1 MSQRTPSGYGGAQTP
16 TVASGSPLGG
26 STAAGGAA
34 GATTSTKLGERAFDR
49 IEKTSAEFFA
59 ITYGALVRQMFIDH
73 NDSADVVNTQLDL
86 MGERIGVR
94 LIEEYA
100 ARSGAPPCRS
110 PSQAADSVAK
120 IGLKMFLGVSASVTE
135 VSSGG
140 LPSPSSPPPPPSPG
154 VDTLGATTGCVY
166 AICFD
171 DNPLNVFVELPDTLK
186 QSLWY
191 SNVLCGVIRGALQQ
205 VGYITHVWFMRDV
218 LRGDDVNELR
228 IQFQGKERET
238 FKVDMQK

>member
-1 MSQRTPSGYGGAQTP
+1 MAQQPRYAQTP
-16 TVASGSPLGG
+16 T
-26 STAAGGAA
+26 TGGAPA
-34 GATTSTKLGERAFDR
+34 ALAPSASSSAATTSTKIGDRAFDK

-73 NDSADVVNTQLDL
+73 NDSADIVNTQLDQ

-110 PSQAADSVAK
+110 PAQAADSVAK
-120 IGLKMFLGVSASVTE
+120 IGLKMFLGVSGSVTE
-135 VSSGG
+135 VGGASSG
-140 LPSPSSPPPPPSPG
+140 PVSSS
-154 VDTLGATTGCVY
+154 TGAAIGDAANGSNGGAVY
-166 AICFD
+166 SISFD
-171 DNPLNVFVELPDTLK
+171 ENPLNVFVELPDALRQT
-186 QSLWY
+186 LWY
-191 SNVLCGVIRGALQQ
+191 SNVLCGVIRGGLQQ
-205 VGYITHVWFMRDV
+205 VGFVTLVWYVRDV
-218 LRGDDVNELR
+218 LRGDDVNEIR

>member
-1 MSQRTPSGYGGAQTP
+1 MAQQQRYAQTP
-16 TVASGSPLGG
+16 TTSGSPASSTPSAL
-26 STAAGGAA
+26 STAAS
-34 GATTSTKLGERAFDR
+34 TSAKIGDRAFDK

-73 NDSADVVNTQLDL
+73 NDAADIVNTQLDQ

-110 PSQAADSVAK
+110 PQQAADSVAK
-120 IGLKMFLGVSASVTE
+120 IGLKMFLGVSGSLTE
-135 VSSGG
+135 VGGASSG
-140 LPSPSSPPPPPSPG
+140 PSPSSAG
-154 VDTLGATTGCVY
+154 GANIDTSSAGAVFS
-166 AICFD
+166 IVFD
-171 DNPLNVFVELPDTLK
+171 ENPLNVFVELPDALRQT
-186 QSLWY
+186 LWY
-191 SNVLCGVIRGALQQ
+191 SNVLCGVIRGCLQQ
-205 VGYITHVWFMRDV
+205 VGFVTLVWYVRDV
-218 LRGDDVNELR
+218 LRGDDVNEIR

>member
-1 MSQRTPSGYGGAQTP
+1 MAQQPRYAQTP
-16 TVASGSPLGG
+16 T
-26 STAAGGAA
+26 TGGAPA
-34 GATTSTKLGERAFDR
+34 ALAPSASSSAATTSTKIGDRAFDK

-73 NDSADVVNTQLDL
+73 NERADIVNTQLDQ

-110 PSQAADSVAK
+110 PAQAADSVAK
-120 IGLKMFLGVSASVTE
+120 IGLKMFNPQRPSQWLQPPRSSGP
-135 VSSGG
+135 VSSSTGAAIGDAANGSNGG
-140 LPSPSSPPPPPSPG
+140 
-154 VDTLGATTGCVY
+154 AVY
-166 AICFD
+166 SISFD
-171 DNPLNVFVELPDTLK
+171 ENPLNVFVELPDALRQT
-186 QSLWY
+186 LWY
-191 SNVLCGVIRGALQQ
+191 SNVLCGVIRGGLQQ
-205 VGYITHVWFMRDV
+205 VGFVTLVWYVRDV
-218 LRGDDVNELR
+218 LRGDDVNEIR